1 MINFGT
7 CPNCKEMVP
16 FEPTNQEH
24 IYICPACDQEA
35 KQHVNGKILYTKVIW
50 DIADNEQKD

>member
-1 MINFGT
+1 
-7 CPNCKEMVP
+7 MVP

-35 KQHVNGKILYTKVIW
+35 KQHINGKILYTKVIW
-50 DIADNEQKD
+50 DIADNEHKD